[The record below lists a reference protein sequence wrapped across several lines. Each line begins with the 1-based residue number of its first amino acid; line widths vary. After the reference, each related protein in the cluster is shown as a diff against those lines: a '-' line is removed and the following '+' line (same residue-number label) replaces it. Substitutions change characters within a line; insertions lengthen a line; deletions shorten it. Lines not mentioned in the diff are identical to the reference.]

1 MGSGTKEFKE
11 EAQGLYQ
18 GSSLTAGPGLGERQD
33 GPFSSWRGAGLEGI
47 PPPQTSQ
54 FLWVSSDVLASLSSS
69 TLPEAEH
76 H

>member
-1 MGSGTKEFKE
+1 MVLFQVGE
-11 EAQGLYQ
+11 EQG
-18 GSSLTAGPGLGERQD
+18 
-33 GPFSSWRGAGLEGI
+33 WEGI

-54 FLWVSSDVLASLSSS
+54 FLWVPSDVLASLSSS